1 MTPTPTHP
9 THSPIFAHS
18 ITLAGALWP
27 ARDAAHVEWLRRAA
41 LAVFGCALLTISA
54 KVQIPFWPVPFTM
67 QTMIVLLAG
76 MALGWRLGAAT
87 VALYLA
93 QGAMGFPVFAQGGG
107 IAYFAGPTGGYL
119 LGFLAAAALTG
130 WLAERGWGRS
140 ALSAVAAMLAGT
152 AVIFACGLAWLS
164 YLIGAEK
171 AIVGGLVPF
180 LTSEG
185 LKIVIAAILMPACW
199 RFAGI
204 HGRGEKDK
212 SPS

>member
-1 MTPTPTHP
+1 MTTN
-9 THSPIFAHS
+9 S

-27 ARDAAHVEWLRRAA
+27 ARDAAGNEWLRRAA
-41 LAVFGCALLTISA
+41 LAVFGSAALTISA

-93 QGAMGFPVFAQGGG
+93 QGALGLPVFAKGGG
-107 IAYFAGPTGGYL
+107 LAYFAGPTGGYL

-140 ALSAVAAMLAGT
+140 AASTFAAMLAGT
-152 AVIFACGLAWLS
+152 AVIFACGLSWLA

-171 AIVGGLVPF
+171 ALAGGLVPF

-185 LKIVIAAILMPACW
+185 LKIIIAAILMPMCW
-199 RFAGI
+199 RLAGI
-204 HGRGEKDK
+204 HGRGE
-212 SPS
+212 SGGESS